1 MRYIIID
8 RNSGFIW
15 GDTADRWWRMDENY
29 PAGPLEAARSLDES
43 ISNDMSE
50 MQYAITDKNDT
61 GATYDIYIAK
71 DYFPAVLDGQDQSMI
86 DRVCKR
92 CTFTASVARY

>member
-15 GDTADRWWRMDENY
+15 GDTADRWWRMDEL
-29 PAGPLEAARSLDES
+29 PPVGPLESARSLDQS

-50 MQYAITDKNDT
+50 MQYEITDKYDAK
-61 GATYDIYIAK
+61 ATYDIYAAK
-71 DYFPAVLDGQDQSMI
+71 DCFPVVRDGQDQSMI
-86 DRVCKR
+86 DLVCKR